1 MCHWSEHLYTCLP
14 KQCDLP
20 VQASFST
27 LTRLVLAAPLRM
39 RGCVRLLDLMMAEVH
54 PLELAA

>member
-1 MCHWSEHLYTCLP
+1 
-14 KQCDLP
+14 

-27 LTRLVLAAPLRM
+27 LTRPALATPPRV
-39 RGCVRLLDLMMAEVH
+39 RGCLRLLDLMMAEVH